1 MRIVDRATFLTLSKG
16 TVYAKYEPCWFGDL
30 DIKDDTLSLV
40 APGDWFYQDIVNAID
55 STGGFDFAEQLD
67 DSLANGSSVRMD
79 FDGLGRDGLF
89 EADQLFAVWEP
100 QDVRGLI
107 HRLHRALADVEGT
120 SSEVTPIPVDPRLI
134 QAIYQ
139 CVRCDRRIAIPDG
152 ETVGTCSYCGSRVE
166 ITITSGG

>member
-1 MRIVDRATFLTLSKG
+1 MRIVDRATFFTLPKG
-16 TVYAKYEPCWFGDL
+16 TVYAKYMPCVFEDL
-30 DIKDDTLSLV
+30 CIKDDTGV
-40 APGDWFYQDIVNAID
+40 GYNDWYYQQIVDAVESESSNEWAD
-55 STGGFDFAEQLD
+55 KLHDAEV
-67 DSLANGSSVRMD
+67 NGTSMPMD
-79 FDGLGRDGLF
+79 FDCTGRDGLY
-89 EADQLFAVWEP
+89 EDDQLFAVWEP

-166 ITITSGG
+166 ITITLGG